1 VIAVA
6 AEAGGPGLRELS
18 YATRFGC
25 PGSPVLGPGNRGAGH
40 SRAAISGLIVN
51 RVMPSGLKRYQ
62 QGGGLHFLTF
72 SCYHRL
78 SLLGTAAARRL
89 FENALETVR
98 ERYRLAVPGYVA
110 MPERV
115 HLLVDE
121 PALGTLATAIQALK
135 LSVAVRSRERPFRQ
149 ARYYDYNVP
158 SAEKTTEKLRH
169 IHRNP
174 GSPARELC
182 ALGWKPVARGLVAKP
197 EDWAWSSFRHYAT
210 GERGTVEI
218 ESFWTARKRGNE
230 TLVRVRKRA
239 R

>member
-1 VIAVA
+1 
-6 AEAGGPGLRELS
+6 
-18 YATRFGC
+18 
-25 PGSPVLGPGNRGAGH
+25 
-40 SRAAISGLIVN
+40 
-51 RVMPSGLKRYQ
+51 M
-62 QGGGLHFLTF
+62 
-72 SCYHRL
+72 
-78 SLLGTAAARRL
+78 
-89 FENALETVR
+89 ETVR

-110 MPERV
+110 MPEHV
-115 HLLVDE
+115 HLLVNE

-135 LSVAVRSRERPFRQ
+135 LSVAVRSRQRAFWQ

-158 SAEKTTEKLRH
+158 SAEKTTEKLRY

-218 ESFWTARKRGNE
+218 ESLWTAWKRGNE